1 MQSVNSGNDSE
12 LASDVSLVKFSKIK
26 IKFIS
31 KGAKK
36 ADTANI
42 PNIHLKF
49 SKFFL
54 LMSLRTDHKSKHLQS
69 WFYQIDKNKSRKDNN
84 VDSFPIY

>member
-12 LASDVSLVKFSKIK
+12 LASGVSLVKFSKIK

-36 ADTANI
+36 ADRANI

-49 SKFFL
+49 SKFF
-54 LMSLRTDHKSKHLQS
+54 
-69 WFYQIDKNKSRKDNN
+69 Y
-84 VDSFPIY
+84 

>member
-12 LASDVSLVKFSKIK
+12 LASGVSLVKFSKIK

-49 SKFFL
+49 SKFF
-54 LMSLRTDHKSKHLQS
+54 
-69 WFYQIDKNKSRKDNN
+69 Y
-84 VDSFPIY
+84 